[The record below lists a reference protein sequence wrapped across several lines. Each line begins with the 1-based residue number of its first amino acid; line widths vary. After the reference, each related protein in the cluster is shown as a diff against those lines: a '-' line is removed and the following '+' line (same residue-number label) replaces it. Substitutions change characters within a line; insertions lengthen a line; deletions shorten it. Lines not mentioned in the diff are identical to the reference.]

1 MKLSKEEVLE
11 IALDFDNRVRR
22 GMTIPEQI
30 DFLVDNYASLSDDYE
45 IGRTEAVNDAMQNG
59 WNGLRNCFH
68 PLGILFGTSDLVWEV
83 YRPENLVG
91 LSPRQLAT
99 LSAIGSG
106 SWYSGLDFL
115 FNKRYQTIVAASHIL
130 SPKVRAL
137 FCATRMNGWNWRE
150 RRGRFFGAEF
160 ERLTLRAD
168 MLGKPHPEF
177 PRGLTARAFF
187 GNIGPSHGLKLP
199 QTLQEAILADDP
211 ARFAI
216 TRTMCNKQ
224 LSKNLILHLIYE
236 NAIHIILANFAAVKR
251 HVPLDELAFF
261 CVLSL
266 NLDFSMPL
274 LAEIDKSVPGTLRD
288 ARNIFGNNA
297 LWYLFYR
304 NESSSHP
311 SDDEDATDTDRIE
324 TLLLEHGCDP
334 DQPNCLELTY
344 NAIKA
349 AARAILRDALWL
361 CR

>member
-30 DFLVDNYASLSDDYE
+30 DFLVDNYATLSDDYE
-45 IGRTEAVNDAMQNG
+45 IGRPEAVNDAMQNG
-59 WNGLRNCFH
+59 WDVGRSRFH
-68 PLGILFGTSDLVWEV
+68 PLGILFGTSDFVWEV

-106 SWYSGLDFL
+106 SWYSGLDYL
-115 FNKRYQTIVAASHIL
+115 FNKRYQTIVSASHIL
-130 SPKVRAL
+130 SPNVRAL
-137 FCATRMNGWNWRE
+137 FCATRMNGRDWRE
-150 RRGRFFGAEF
+150 RRRRFFGAEF

-168 MLGKPHPEF
+168 MLGKPRPEF

-187 GNIGPSHGLKLP
+187 DNIGRSYGLKLP
-199 QTLQEAILADDP
+199 QTLEEAILADDP

-224 LSKNLILHLIYE
+224 RSKNLILYLIYE
-236 NAIHIILANFAAVKR
+236 NAINIILANFAAVKR
-251 HVPLDELAFF
+251 HLPLDELAFF
-261 CVLSL
+261 CVLL
-266 NLDFSMPL
+266 RNLDLAFPL
-274 LAEIDKSVPGTLRD
+274 LSEIEKSAPGALRD
-288 ARNIFGNNA
+288 ARDIFGNNA
-297 LWYLFYR
+297 LWYLLYR
-304 NESSSHP
+304 DESSGHP

-344 NAIKA
+344 NAVK
-349 AARAILRDALWL
+349 AARAVLRDANKNQEI
-361 CR
+361 